1 MEVRNQSEN
10 QNNKLA
16 NEFKTNLFVKFGQIC
31 FFNEQGM
38 TFNDA
43 YVNRIKAHF
52 LLITL
57 NALLYQQDLTNLKII
72 NQNYQSI
79 FDLQASVQSDDNDL
93 WRLRLEPI
101 NQNQVLKLYHSWYE
115 HLSQLEGV
123 LETRR
128 WNYFNFVCDLVLL
141 EQPLIYWK
149 FNQALEHL
157 FFKTDNN
164 DQ

>member
-1 MEVRNQSEN
+1 MEVQNQGEN

-57 NALLYQQDLTNLKII
+57 NALLYQQDLSNLKII
-72 NQNYQSI
+72 NQNYQNI
-79 FDLQASVQSDDNDL
+79 FDSQASVQSNANDL
-93 WRLRLEPI
+93 
-101 NQNQVLKLYHSWYE
+101 
-115 HLSQLEGV
+115 
-123 LETRR
+123 
-128 WNYFNFVCDLVLL
+128 
-141 EQPLIYWK
+141 
-149 FNQALEHL
+149 
-157 FFKTDNN
+157 
-164 DQ
+164 

>member
-1 MEVRNQSEN
+1 MEVQNQGEN
-10 QNNKLA
+10 QNNELV
-16 NEFKTNLFVKFGQIC
+16 NQFKTNLFVKFGKIC

-57 NALLYQQDLTNLKII
+57 NALLYQRDLSNLKMI

-79 FDLQASVQSDDNDL
+79 FDLQLSVQSDANDL

-101 NQNQVLKLYHSWYE
+101 NQTQALKLYHHWYE

-123 LETRR
+123 LETKR

-157 FFKTDNN
+157 FFKTDNS

>member
-57 NALLYQQDLTNLKII
+57 NALLYQQDLSNLKII

-79 FDLQASVQSDDNDL
+79 FDLQASVQSNANDL

-101 NQNQVLKLYHSWYE
+101 NQSQVLKLYHHWYE
-115 HLSQLEGV
+115 HLSHLEGV
-123 LETRR
+123 LKTKR

-149 FNQALEHL
+149 LNQALEHL
-157 FFKTDNN
+157 FFRTDNN

>member
-1 MEVRNQSEN
+1 MEVQNQGEN

-57 NALLYQQDLTNLKII
+57 NALLYQQDLSNLKII
-72 NQNYQSI
+72 NQNYQNI
-79 FDLQASVQSDDNDL
+79 FDSQASVQSNANDL

-101 NQNQVLKLYHSWYE
+101 NQSQVLKLYHHWYE
-115 HLSQLEGV
+115 HLSHLEGV
-123 LETRR
+123 FKTKR

-157 FFKTDNN
+157 FFKIDNN

>member
-79 FDLQASVQSDDNDL
+79 FDLQASVQSNANDL

-115 HLSQLEGV
+115 HLSQLEGI

-149 FNQALEHL
+149 LNQALEHL
-157 FFKTDNN
+157 FFRTDNN